1 MAEPLQTL
9 TNPVATVIIPRAR
22 DLGDFSVRRSLPAQQ
37 LQAIGPFVFFDHMG
51 PVVFSKGQAVDVR
64 PHPHIGISTITWL
77 FDGAIQHKDSL
88 GFDVTIQP
96 GEVNWMTSGSG
107 IVHSERSPPSAR
119 LGNAP
124 LAGIQ
129 AWVALPK
136 AKEEVAPS
144 FHNYAAAV
152 IPQLDDKGM
161 RVTLIAGSAFGKTS
175 PVLTQSETLYAELT
189 LAANSVI
196 VIPAIAEERGVY
208 IYSGTLEIAGITYNE
223 GTLVA
228 FKPDVDVTIRA
239 VTSAGCMLLGG
250 DTLDAPRHLYW
261 NFVSSDPE
269 RIEQA
274 KNDWREQRFAMVD
287 GDPEFIPLPG

>member
-1 MAEPLQTL
+1 MPESSPAIE
-9 TNPVATVIIPRAR
+9 NPVSAIIVPRAH
-22 DLGDFSVRRSLPAQQ
+22 DIGDFEVRRALPAST
-37 LQAIGPFVFFDHMG
+37 LRAIGPFVFFDQMG
-51 PVVFSKGQAVDVR
+51 PVTFAKGQAMDVR

-77 FDGAIQHKDSL
+77 FEGAIQHKDSL

-107 IVHSERSPPSAR
+107 IVHSERSPASAR

-136 AKEEVAPS
+136 AKEEMAPA
-144 FHNYAAAV
+144 FHNYAAAS
-152 IPQLDDKGM
+152 IPRLDDKG
-161 RVTLIAGSAFGKTS
+161 VQLTLIAGSAFGKTS

-189 LAANSVI
+189 LAAQSVI
-196 VIPAIAEERGVY
+196 VIPPIAEERGVY
-208 IYSGTLEIAGITYNE
+208 VYSGELEISGISYKA

-228 FKPDVDVTIRA
+228 FKPDVTVTIKA
-239 VTSAGCMLLGG
+239 LTDAGCMLLGG
-250 DTLDAPRHLYW
+250 DALDAPRHLYW
-261 NFVSSDPE
+261 NFVSSDPD

-274 KNDWREQRFAMVD
+274 KQDWREQRFALVD
-287 GDPEFIPLPG
+287 SDPEFIPLP